1 MTKKI
6 QLSVLLGFALFGV
19 SLTAQSQSVF
29 KEDFQEGIPETFKL
43 INNDSLTPNA
53 AVNFITD
60 SWVAY
65 EDPIDETNQV
75 EISTSWYNPSGTS
88 DDWIITPEI
97 ALVAYNTLNFITIA
111 LDGSFVVCI
120 SLTGDSISDF
130 MANEPLLTVAGENNT
145 WTDHTVKLAAA
156 GYAETSVRLAFV
168 NNSSNMYLLTLD
180 DIEVADVIN
189 HNLGVSAV
197 QNPSEFASTP
207 LNLTL
212 QYQFATIVANLGADT
227 LNDVKVDVQALKD
240 NVEVFTASKT
250 IPGGLLSGEELLVQF
265 DETFTPDG
273 FNRIIL
279 FIFREINWEWIA
291 TFK

>member
-1 MTKKI
+1 MVLLKEYTMTKKI

-19 SLTAQSQSVF
+19 SLTVQSQSVL
-29 KEDFQEGIPETFKL
+29 KEDFQEGIPETFKV

-65 EDPIDETNQV
+65 EDPIDKTNQV
-75 EISTSWYNPSGTS
+75 EISTSWYSPSGTS
-88 DDWIITPEI
+88 DDRIITPEI

-111 LDGSFVVCI
+111 LDGSFNDGFVVCI

-156 GYAETSVRLAFV
+156 GYAETSVRLTFV
-168 NNSSNMYLLTLD
+168 NNSSNMYILTLD

-189 HNLGVSAV
+189 HNLGVSVV

-212 QYQFATIVANLGADT
+212 PYQFATIVANLGANT

-240 NVEVFTASKT
+240 NVEVFTPSK
-250 IPGGLLSGEELLVQF
+250 LLQGDYYQVR
-265 DETFTPDG
+265 
-273 FNRIIL
+273 NC
-279 FIFREINWEWIA
+279 
-291 TFK
+291 